1 MKKRI
6 VFSHYGFW
14 SGNFFLLAP
23 FPDHCNIFTFF
34 FFLFHSSRN
43 EKVNSPSNMLFT
55 SWQTYIIN
63 GEKYLT
69 GCVRI
74 HQNFVKK
81 LPYSGVTVMFYQL
94 VLSVPPSAALD
105 RVRKIKLVLIGRAF
119 IESKS
124 RLNLVANTTL
134 SCIHFR
140 CGFAVKFS
148 IFHKLVK
155 QGLINT
161 LMIKPN

>member
-6 VFSHYGFW
+6 VFSHYDFW

-23 FPDHCNIFTFF
+23 FPDHCNIFTSFF
-34 FFLFHSSRN
+34 FYFIQAEMKKLIHR
-43 EKVNSPSNMLFT
+43 
-55 SWQTYIIN
+55 QTCYLLHGKHIMAK
-63 GEKYLT
+63 KYLT

-140 CGFAVKFS
+140 CRFAVKFS